1 MTDDPFWNGVAVLYW
16 WFVFVP
22 MLAVATA
29 ILVFTLL
36 RVRDHYRFL
45 SRK

>member
-29 ILVFTLL
+29 ILVFTFS
-36 RVRDHYRFL
+36 V
-45 SRK
+45 SEIITVS